1 MTQFSTCFYPFKNIL
16 AFFNL
21 WPNDNFGQDFFLNI
35 YFCSDFINFFPLSW
49 SGTLLDENRHQ
60 YFLPN
65 MKIHEGGKTRIE
77 GGNEVV
83 KLRDRTEKKERKLS
97 ILFQIP
103 HGTFAKQL
111 GAMCPLDWN
120 MVKVSANN
128 PHSYTRIKWTQVPT
142 APLKASEDNS
152 PTVPIFSNGPV
163 FPCGTSKR

>member
-1 MTQFSTCFYPFKNIL
+1 
-16 AFFNL
+16 
-21 WPNDNFGQDFFLNI
+21 
-35 YFCSDFINFFPLSW
+35 
-49 SGTLLDENRHQ
+49 
-60 YFLPN
+60 

-103 HGTFAKQL
+103 HGTLAKQL

-128 PHSYTRIKWTQVPT
+128 PHS
-142 APLKASEDNS
+142 
-152 PTVPIFSNGPV
+152 
-163 FPCGTSKR
+163 